1 VSRARPLAAATALAA
16 LALVAAPIGP
26 SAPAAPVPAGAQQ
39 PGGEARVV
47 TWEPRVVD
55 LTVRTATTDDSE
67 SSVQTPEQKAV
78 TLAADVLF
86 DVDRSDLNA
95 EARTRVDEL
104 AQELSDLGGR
114 TVTIQGH
121 TDDQG
126 TPDYNQALSE
136 RRATAVADRLR
147 TNLDDEFVLEAT
159 GYGETR
165 PVAPNQAADG
175 TDDPEGQAR
184 NRRVVV
190 SFPTG

>member
-1 VSRARPLAAATALAA
+1 MTRARPLMAAAGLAA
-16 LALVAAPIGP
+16 LALVAVPTAGGAQ
-26 SAPAAPVPAGAQQ
+26 APA
-39 PGGEARVV
+39 GEPRVV

-55 LTVRTATTDDSE
+55 LTVRTAATDDSE
-67 SSVQTPEQKAV
+67 SSVETPEQKTV

-86 DVDRSDLNA
+86 EFDRSDLNA

-104 AQELSDLGGR
+104 ADELADLGAR
-114 TVTIQGH
+114 TVTIEGH
-121 TDDQG
+121 SDDRG

-136 RRATAVADRLR
+136 RRATAVSDRLR
-147 TNLDDEFVLEAT
+147 TSLGDEFTLEAT

-165 PVAPNQAADG
+165 PVAPNQKADG
-175 TDDPEGQAR
+175 SDDPEGRAR

>member
-1 VSRARPLAAATALAA
+1 MSRARPLAAAAGLAA
-16 LALVAAPIGP
+16 LALAVAPIAP
-26 SAPAAPVPAGAQQ
+26 SAPIAPAPAGAQQ
-39 PGGEARVV
+39 PAGEPRVV

-55 LTVRTATTDDSE
+55 LTVRTAATDDSE
-67 SSVQTPEQKAV
+67 SSELTPEQKTV

-95 EARTRVDEL
+95 EARARVDEL
-104 AQELSDLGGR
+104 AQELSDLGAR
-114 TVTIQGH
+114 TVTIEGH

-147 TNLDDEFVLEAT
+147 THLDAEFALEAT
-159 GYGETR
+159 GYGEAR
-165 PVAPNQAADG
+165 PVAPNQAGDG
-175 TDDPEGQAR
+175 SDDPEGQAR